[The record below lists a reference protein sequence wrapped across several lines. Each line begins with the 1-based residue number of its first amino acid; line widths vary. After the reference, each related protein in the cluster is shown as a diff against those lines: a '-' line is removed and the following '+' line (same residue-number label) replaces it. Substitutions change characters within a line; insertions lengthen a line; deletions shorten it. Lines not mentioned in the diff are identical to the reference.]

1 VTRCPSD
8 LELEVVLRRPG
19 RRPDHLSACPRCA
32 ARLAELERLG
42 DEFQRVVFPAT
53 VGAVI
58 ARAPRPRRSG
68 PLLWLA
74 PLAAAA
80 AVALVLVRTGGPPA
94 GYLGSKGPVLA
105 LAAFAQEPSGAHALA
120 DGDVVPAGAGLR
132 FEVRVARPCRV
143 WVVSIDAEGQ
153 VSRIYPPAGAEGA
166 ALGAGGPV
174 VLPGGAVLDGRP
186 GPERFFAVCGGGAPL
201 PLEEV
206 ERAARQVGAGED
218 RVRAAR
224 ELTGL
229 PAGTLQA
236 TVLVEKRP

>member
-8 LELEVVLRRPG
+8 LELELVLRRPG
-19 RRPDHLSACPRCA
+19 LRSGHLAACPRCA
-32 ARLAELERLG
+32 ARLAEMERLD
-42 DEFQRVVFPAT
+42 DEFHRDVFPAT
-53 VGAVI
+53 VDAVV
-58 ARAPRPRRSG
+58 ARAPRPRRPR

-105 LAAFAQEPSGAHALA
+105 LAAFAQAPGGAHPLA

-132 FEVRVARPCRV
+132 FEVRLARPCRI

-153 VSRIYPPAGAEGA
+153 VSRIFPPAGEEGA

-186 GPERFFAVCGGGAPL
+186 GPERFFAVCGGSAPL
-201 PLEEV
+201 QLAEI
-206 ERAARQVGAGED
+206 ERAARQVGAGEG
-218 RVRAAR
+218 RVRAAGA
-224 ELTGL
+224 LTGL

-236 TVLVEKRP
+236 TFLVEKRP